1 MCALF
6 HLGSAVSSTIGLG
19 YFFLLTLHSHPS
31 LYKKLMNLMRY
42 ANEQGKGFCVEWLGD
57 GRSFVINDPE
67 KFTRNVVPKFFK
79 QTKFSSFTRKL
90 YRWGFRQVN
99 RGIGPDDPIIFGN
112 EFFQR
117 DNAEIMA
124 KMRSI
129 TAATSRKQD
138 QHQMPSYAMKRP
150 FDGPMDENMHKRMM
164 FDHYLQNKANHYMH
178 NPAAMYAGM
187 HGGMHDGESLSLTN
201 ALYPNMGMGGGH
213 SQNMMG
219 MHGNNGHGY
228 DLMKGNG
235 MMNQYVPHHQNMQS
249 QQQGQY
255 QNQSSTAE
263 IVNAAI
269 SALRYAN

>member
-1 MCALF
+1 
-6 HLGSAVSSTIGLG
+6 
-19 YFFLLTLHSHPS
+19 
-31 LYKKLMNLMRY
+31 MNLMRY

-187 HGGMHDGESLSLTN
+187 HGGMQEGESLSLTN